1 MLVSTFLMNTVVR
14 LLVIGYGAHLYF
26 GSAMDFEKLSR
37 FVFFVDMLQSW
48 TNMLFDSF
56 SNLVKS
62 GGASAKV
69 FEILNREGGRGGR
82 GWGEGASF

>member
-56 SNLVKS
+56 SNLVR
-62 GGASAKV
+62 AV
-69 FEILNREGGRGGR
+69 GRAPR
-82 GWGEGASF
+82 SLRS

>member
-62 GGASAKV
+62 GSCKRYTEFSGVPKTSLGQVYIK
-69 FEILNREGGRGGR
+69 
-82 GWGEGASF
+82 WG